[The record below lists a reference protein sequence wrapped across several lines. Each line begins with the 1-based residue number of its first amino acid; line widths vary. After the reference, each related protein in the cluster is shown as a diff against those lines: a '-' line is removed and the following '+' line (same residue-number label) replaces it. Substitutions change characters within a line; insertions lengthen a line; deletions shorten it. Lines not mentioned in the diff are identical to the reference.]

1 MKVYVNS
8 RDFKV
13 FLSIT
18 HKYKRFLV
26 YTGLKTTEKFEGMMF
41 PRSDKSARVKTA
53 RLAKIFSEV
62 EEYIL
67 THEKESVECLKEH
80 IKELIVGAKRPSGKT
95 LHDYILELS
104 NKKKA
109 ENTKRLYKHIASI
122 VEKFDKSCKVSDID
136 KHWLQRYVDYHRGR
150 GRKDNGINADLI
162 IIKSALKKAV
172 EEGIIDKYKTRGF
185 SLPHEETKKRCLT
198 LSQIREIR
206 DITPESNKQ
215 TIYRDFFMLGFY
227 LIGIN
232 VSDLLMLKEED
243 YKDGR
248 ISYKRNKT
256 GRIYDIK
263 VEPEAKE
270 IIDKYRGDGEG
281 LLLNFLSASNHDVHN
296 FTLCANALLRKLGKT
311 RGKGKAIEPKIST
324 YWNRHSWATFAAQIG
339 ISMETI
345 GRALGHSI
353 WDNAVTAI
361 YIKYDH
367 RVIDEANRRVID
379 YVNGDLATQAK

>member
-26 YTGLKTTEKFEGMMF
+26 YTGLKATEKFEGMIF

-53 RLAKIFSEV
+53 RLAKIYSEV

-67 THEKESVECLKEH
+67 THEKESVESLKEH
-80 IKELIVGAKRPSGKT
+80 IKELIVGAKRPTAKT

-109 ENTKRLYKHIASI
+109 ENTKRLYKHLVSN

-136 KHWLQRYVDYHRGR
+136 KPWLQRYVDYQRGR
-150 GRKDNGINADLI
+150 GRKDNGINADVI
-162 IIKSALKKAV
+162 IIKSALKQAV

-185 SLPHEETKKRCLT
+185 NLPHEETKKRCLT

-206 DITPESNKQ
+206 DISASKKQ

-232 VSDLLMLKEED
+232 TSDLLTLKEED

-248 ISYKRNKT
+248 ILYKRNKT

-270 IIDKYRGDGEG
+270 IIDKYRGGRNG
-281 LLLNFLSASNHDVHN
+281 LLLNFLSAPKLDVHTFN
-296 FTLCANALLRKLGKT
+296 VCCNMSMRKLGTK

-339 ISMETI
+339 IPMETI